1 MQLLRDA
8 IKVFIYALAGTTI
21 SATLF
26 ITIFMPDANLT
37 YLLLWQFICMA
48 AVCACGNLIYLSKK
62 ELSVPQ
68 MKIRNICHYLYI
80 CFVVLGGAFL
90 FGWFKP
96 GNIPQIMAIFLLNAG
111 VYAYVSMTMF
121 RKEERMA
128 KDLNLRLRKINKEEE
143 EKKL

>member
-26 ITIFMPDANLT
+26 ITIFMPDAIIS

-48 AVCACGNLIYLSKK
+48 AVCSCGNLIYLSKK
-62 ELSVPQ
+62 ELSGSQ
-68 MKIRNICHYLYI
+68 MRFRNICHYLYI
-80 CFVVLGGAFL
+80 NLMVLGGAFL

-96 GNIPQIMAIFLLNAG
+96 GNISQIIAIFLLNAA
-111 VYAYVSMTMF
+111 VYAYVSMTML
-121 RKEERMA
+121 RKEERIA
-128 KDLNLRLRKINKEEE
+128 KELNMRLRKINKEEE